1 MNSSPV
7 SLISPVDPV
16 SSDEEREWWWMGID
30 EFAGA
35 NQTVALCVSP
45 PARALPRGS
54 TRTVVDLSEAALQ
67 AGGVQ

>member
-1 MNSSPV
+1 V

-16 SSDEEREWWWMGID
+16 SSNEERELWWMAID
-30 EFAGA
+30 EFAGED
-35 NQTVALCVSP
+35 QVVALCVSP

-54 TRTVVDLSEAALQ
+54 KRAVVDLSEAALQ